1 MNAATDVVHD
11 SSLVIRLINVFDAF
25 PRNIYTYCIE
35 IV

>member
-25 PRNIYTYCIE
+25 SRNILIA
-35 IV
+35 V